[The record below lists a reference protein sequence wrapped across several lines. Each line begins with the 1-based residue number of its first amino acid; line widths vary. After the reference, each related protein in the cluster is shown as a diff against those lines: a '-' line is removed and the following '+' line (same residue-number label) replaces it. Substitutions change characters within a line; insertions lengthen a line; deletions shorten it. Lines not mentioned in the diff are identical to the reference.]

1 VTVAVAV
8 TEVVA
13 DSDVDA
19 VKETD
24 GDSVGV
30 WVGGG
35 VTVDERLRLVEKVL
49 VTESVAEGV
58 TVGGGVIV
66 AVAVIDALPE
76 SEFDTVRETV

>member
-1 VTVAVAV
+1 VAVAV
-8 TEVVA
+8 TDVVA

-30 WVGGG
+30 RVGGG
-35 VTVDERLRLVEKVL
+35 VTVDESVRLVEKVV

-66 AVAVIDALPE
+66 AVAVADTLPE
-76 SEFDTVRETV
+76 SEFDTVSETV